1 MTEAGWFVAR
11 GTGVMA
17 LILLSVVVVLG
28 VGSRSGR
35 PAFGLPRF
43 AVNLV
48 HRNAALLAIALLVVH
63 IVTLLFDPYAKLRV
77 YDLFVPFGAE
87 YRPLYMGLGTLA
99 SDVMLILVVTSLLR
113 RYTGIRL
120 WRALHWLAYASWPAA
135 FGHSIGTGTDA
146 GEVWML
152 AVAAGCLLAVLAA
165 LGWRV
170 MLWLRPRPRQA
181 AAGAASRGRPPELA
195 AGAVGRART
204 GEAADGSSPLRQA
217 WETAGDTRVR
227 PGQDWSYPGAPVGW
241 GYDAAP
247 VTGGY
252 GAAPVATQQ
261 PSYATSPSLLD
272 MYRKPTPGHQ
282 PAETAGPSE
291 QPFPS
296 TPAKQTY
303 PPERPA
309 YVGGQP
315 DYSRQPDYGGQ
326 PDYSRQPDYSGQ
338 PDYSRQPDY
347 SGQPDYSRQPDYGG
361 QPDYTTQPDYRG
373 WSDDGGP
380 AYSAAASAVGPAW
393 SEEDRYQPAA
403 EYVAMYGGG
412 YQAADPGDGYAQP
425 VDPVDPYGAP
435 SADTGGQP
443 WPAGGDHRR
452 FDEPSG
458 YRGDPQAVS
467 SGWRR

>member
-28 VGSRSGR
+28 VGSRSGQ

-170 MLWLRPRPRQA
+170 MLWLRPRPRQT
-181 AAGAASRGRPPELA
+181 AGGGSRHGRPPENVDGTAQRA
-195 AGAVGRART
+195 AV
-204 GEAADGSSPLRQA
+204 AADGTVAPGRA
-217 WETAGDTRVR
+217 WDTAGDIGVR
-227 PGQDWSYPGAPVGW
+227 PERDWSYPAAPVAG
-241 GYDAAP
+241 GFPAP

-252 GAAPVATQQ
+252 DAGPVSDGYGRAPAGRGFDAGPVATQQ

-272 MYRKPTPGHQ
+272 MYRKPAAGYQ
-282 PAETAGPSE
+282 PAEPAGAVEEPS
-291 QPFPS
+291 PS
-296 TPAKQTY
+296 VPAEQTY
-303 PPERPA
+303 PSDPPA
-309 YVGGQP
+309 YVGGRYAADQP
-315 DYSRQPDYGGQ
+315 YYGGQ
-326 PDYSRQPDYSGQ
+326 PDYSGQ
-338 PDYSRQPDY
+338 P
-347 SGQPDYSRQPDYGG
+347 GYGG
-361 QPDYTTQPDYRG
+361 QPDYATQPDHRG
-373 WSDDGGP
+373 WSDDGGS
-380 AYSAAASAVGPAW
+380 AYSAAAPMVVPAW

-412 YQAADPGDGYAQP
+412 DGYPAADPGDGYAQSVYP
-425 VDPVDPYGAP
+425 ADPYGAP
-435 SADTGGQP
+435 SADAGEQS
-443 WPAGGDHRR
+443 WPDGGDHRR

-458 YRGDPQAVS
+458 YRDDSQAVS